1 MKLVHLSDLHIGKT
15 VCGFSMIND
24 QQFILNQIIGII
36 KSEEAEGVMISG
48 DVYDKSTPSNIAI
61 SVLDDFFTALN
72 ALNIPIF
79 IISGNHDSHE
89 LLSFGRRIFEKSNF
103 YISPVIKGD
112 ENGRISPITK
122 IDLTDDYGDISIYL
136 MPFIRASSVRKY
148 FDEGVVTNTNTAVK
162 AVIDNTEIDD
172 TKRNVILSH
181 QFITN
186 ASPCDSEDIL
196 VGTSDSVSAEVFDK
210 FDYVALGHLHNPQSV
225 LRETLRY
232 CGTPLKYSFSEAN
245 SQKSVTVVE
254 LKEKGNVIISEI
266 PLTPLHD
273 MRILKGSYLD
283 ATSAKNYDEKSRYD
297 YLDIILTDDDEEL
310 GRYEKLKVIYPNIM
324 HFEYDN
330 IRTKKYNQI
339 DAADNDKIKSPL
351 ELMAELYKLQNNTDL
366 SDEQQKIVYDLLSE
380 EEIL

>member
-36 KSEEAEGVMISG
+36 KSEGAEGVMISG

-112 ENGRISPITK
+112 ENGKICPITK

-225 LRETLRY
+225 LRDTLRY

-283 ATSAKNYDEKSRYD
+283 VSSAKNYDEKSRYD
-297 YLDIILTDDDEEL
+297 YLDIILTDDDEEI

>member
-36 KSEEAEGVMISG
+36 KSEGAEGVMISG

-225 LRETLRY
+225 LRDTLRY

-283 ATSAKNYDEKSRYD
+283 VSSAKNYDEKSRYD
-297 YLDIILTDDDEEL
+297 YLDIILTDDDEEI